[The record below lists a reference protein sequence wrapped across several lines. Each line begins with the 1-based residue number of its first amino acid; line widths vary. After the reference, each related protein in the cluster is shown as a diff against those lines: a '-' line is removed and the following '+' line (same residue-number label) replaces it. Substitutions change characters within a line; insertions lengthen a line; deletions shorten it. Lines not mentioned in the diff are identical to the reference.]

1 MMFAFRAVL
10 LITLFIPL
18 LANADEPV
26 NRNDIQTKKTML
38 SKTSRISPQPL
49 LDVVEGQLKL
59 LRTLEI
65 EKAYNEYT
73 TKEFRNKTSLDDFKK
88 LIAKY
93 KVLANNNLFQFQSF
107 YIEDDIASLG
117 GELHSKDGVT
127 VPVEFDFILEDGQW
141 KIMGIQIYQ
150 NELPLPAKGDG

>member
-1 MMFAFRAVL
+1 MIRFRSFL
-10 LITLFIPL
+10 FISLFIPL
-18 LANADEPV
+18 LANADDSV
-26 NRNDIQTKKTML
+26 NRNDIQSKKTML

-65 EKAYNEYT
+65 EKAYNDYT

-93 KVLANNNLFQFQSF
+93 KVLANNNLFQYQSF
-107 YIEDDIASLG
+107 YVEDDIASLG
-117 GELHSKDGVT
+117 GELHSIDGVA

-150 NELPLPAKGDG
+150 NEVPMPAKGDG

>member
-1 MMFAFRAVL
+1 MFVFRVVL
-10 LITLFIPL
+10 FITLFIPL
-18 LANADEPV
+18 LANADDSV
-26 NRNDIQTKKTML
+26 NKNDIQSKKTQL
-38 SKTSRISPQPL
+38 SKTSRINPQPL

-59 LRTLEI
+59 LRTLEV
-65 EKAYNEYT
+65 EKAYNDYT
-73 TKEFRNKTSLDDFKK
+73 TKEFRNKTSLEDFKK

-93 KVLANNNLFQFQSF
+93 KVLANNNLFQYQSF

-117 GELHSKDGVT
+117 GELHSVDGVT

-150 NELPLPAKGDG
+150 NEVPMPAKGDG

>member
-1 MMFAFRAVL
+1 MFIFRSFL
-10 LITLFIPL
+10 FITLFIPL
-18 LANADEPV
+18 LAIADDSV
-26 NRNDIQTKKTML
+26 NKNDIQSKKTLL

-59 LRTLEI
+59 LRTLEV
-65 EKAYNEYT
+65 EKAYNDYT

-93 KVLANNNLFQFQSF
+93 KVLANNNLFQYQSF

-117 GELHSKDGVT
+117 GELHSVDGIT

-150 NELPLPAKGDG
+150 NEVPMPAKGDG